1 MKDGSEREAHSQEMP
16 RNLIYQTQE
25 RSLDVFERRL
35 TKLGAPVGVA
45 RDHAAKL
52 FAALD
57 DGANIAI
64 ADVLRDTLALT
75 GNR

>member
-1 MKDGSEREAHSQEMP
+1 
-16 RNLIYQTQE
+16 
-25 RSLDVFERRL
+25 VFERRF
-35 TKLGAPVGVA
+35 TKLGAPAGVA

-57 DGANIAI
+57 DEANIPI